1 MPFLE
6 VKNSGPDVPD
16 GAYPMILVAIE
27 GDPEIPNSPRHV
39 VPEQGPNA
47 GKDLYFWDWKFRIN
61 IPGDHPLNATEP
73 FSYGTSTATGPRSK
87 MYGVLTALL
96 NGSRPTVG
104 MTFEKDDLIGRQV
117 YATVQ
122 RSETGYCDIVGF
134 SPVPAHLQQ
143 QAFAAATAAPQ
154 APAAPPPGAQPQ
166 FTPQQI
172 IPPQPQPA
180 GPLPNQVDGGQFG
193 VAGPQPPASLREQV
207 APTDRPNDALP
218 F

>member
-6 VKNSGPDVPD
+6 VKQSGPDVPD
-16 GAYPMILVAIE
+16 GSYPMLLTAIK
-27 GDPEIPNSPRHV
+27 GDPEDQNQPRHV

-47 GKDLYFWDWKFRIN
+47 GKDLYFWDWEFKIN
-61 IPGDHPLNATEP
+61 IPGEHPLNAQPAFE
-73 FSYGTSTATGPRSK
+73 YGTSTATGPRSK

-96 NGSRPTVG
+96 NGARPTIG

-122 RSETGYCDIVGF
+122 KDEVGYCRIIGL

-143 QAFAAATAAPQ
+143 QAFAAATGAPTQ
-154 APAAPPPGAQPQ
+154 GSPIAPPT
-166 FTPQQI
+166 FSPQQI
-172 IPPQPQPA
+172 IPTQQQAGVASPGTFQGPAPVTQPA
-180 GPLPNQVDGGQFG
+180 TG
-193 VAGPQPPASLREQV
+193 VQPGRV
-207 APTDRPNDALP
+207 GDDLP